1 MVIVFPPDVFTVNSP
16 EELFSI
22 RNPCPVVSVEAT
34 GNTTVC
40 VVLPTND
47 CMYVLST
54 VSVVVPAADVVLVKE
69 GMNVF
74 AVTHAELILAFEVPA
89 MVAYRF
95 VPSPPNPVV
104 EAPLCGINEG
114 AVEEEAPEPIEGV
127 VVNTEFITSHV
138 THELHVTEAG
148 VIA

>member
-1 MVIVFPPDVFTVNSP
+1 MVIVFPPDVFTVNKP

-40 VVLPTND
+40 VVLPTNA

-54 VSVVVPAADVVLVKE
+54 VSVVVHAADVVLVNE
-69 GMNVF
+69 GMNVL
-74 AVTHAELILAFEVPA
+74 ALTPEELIVALAVPA
-89 MVAYRF
+89 IVAYRL

-127 VVNTEFITSHV
+127 VVKTEFITSPV
-138 THELHVTEAG
+138 APELHVAEAG
-148 VIA
+148 AIA